1 MSTLLYLDTTI
12 GRVGIVEENGALT
25 RLLLP
30 GEAAPR
36 EALPGETPL
45 LRKAARELSEYFAG
59 RQKTFDLPLA
69 PEGTAFQKRVWEAL
83 GAIPYGRTCSYGDIA
98 AAIGS
103 PRAGRAVGGANHR
116 NPLPILIP
124 CHRVVGADGSLT
136 GYGGG
141 LDVKRALLG
150 LENPDAVF

>member
-1 MSTLLYLDTTI
+1 MPTRLTLDTPV
-12 GRVGIVEENGALT
+12 GRIGIVEESGALT
-25 RLLLP
+25 HLLLP
-30 GEAAPR
+30 GAAGPKD
-36 EALPGETPL
+36 AAPGETPL
-45 LRKAARELSEYFAG
+45 LRRAAQELSEYFAG
-59 RQKTFDLPLA
+59 TRKSFGLPLGPA
-69 PEGTAFQKRVWEAL
+69 GTAFQKRVWDAL
-83 GAIPYGRTCSYGDIA
+83 AAIPYGETRSYGDMA

-141 LDVKRALLG
+141 LDVKRALLR